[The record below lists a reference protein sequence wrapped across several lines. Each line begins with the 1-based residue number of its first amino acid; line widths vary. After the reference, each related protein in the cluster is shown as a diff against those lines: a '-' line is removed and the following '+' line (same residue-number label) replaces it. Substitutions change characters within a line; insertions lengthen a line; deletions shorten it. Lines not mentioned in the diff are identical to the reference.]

1 MHMAKETFADTKL
14 KPPRGMSYSAAEKMG
29 LLRVYEGSRRESPSL
44 GELKKFYEEE
54 EKASVKPK
62 VTW

>member
-1 MHMAKETFADTKL
+1 MAKEAFTDTKL
-14 KPPRGMSYSAAEKMG
+14 KPPRGMSYETAKKMG
-29 LLRVYEGSRRESPSL
+29 LLRVYEGPWCKSPSL
-44 GELKKFYEEE
+44 SELKKFYEEE

>member
-1 MHMAKETFADTKL
+1 MAKEAFTGTRV
-14 KPPRGMSYSAAEKMG
+14 KPPRGMSYAAAEKMG
-29 LLRVYEGSRRESPSL
+29 LLRVYEGPWRESPSL

-54 EKASVKPK
+54 EKASVKSK

>member
-1 MHMAKETFADTKL
+1 
-14 KPPRGMSYSAAEKMG
+14 MSYETAKKMH
-29 LLRVYEGSRRESPSL
+29 LLRVQTGPWRKSPSL
-44 GELKKFYEEE
+44 SELKKFYEEE